1 MSIQMIRSRVGKTL
15 LSVVAVLAPTL
26 SLRSTAHADE
36 DASQSKPTTTPALP
50 KGLGVVL
57 MEDRVAELIT
67 TSGQAT
73 VVSQPDAFRAELG
86 VEVRARLLTQVRE
99 ELTAKMDKLTQAM
112 KALGRENLA
121 LQTSQFTVM
130 PLFETAEGKEP
141 RIIGYRARSTLS
153 MTLQDVDPTKLGA
166 EAATI
171 VDAGVDAGANIIEG
185 LSFFLSHPEK
195 ARARALELAIA
206 DAEHQAKILAA
217 SAGVRVGVV
226 HDVSGT
232 PERPSPIIFNE
243 DFALRAMAK
252 IEPGNVTTSATVQV
266 RYHFVRP

>member
-1 MSIQMIRSRVGKTL
+1 MSIQMIRSRIGKTL
-15 LSVVAVLAPTL
+15 LSFVAVLAPTL
-26 SLRSTAHADE
+26 SLGSTAHADE
-36 DASQSKPTTTPALP
+36 GASQSKPATTPTLP
-50 KGLGVVL
+50 KGLAVVL

-67 TSGQAT
+67 TTGQAT

-86 VEVRARLLTQVRE
+86 VEVRARMLTQVRE
-99 ELTAKMDKLTQAM
+99 ELMTKIDKLTQAL
-112 KALGRENLA
+112 KALGRENLT

-130 PLFETAEGKEP
+130 PLFEATEGKEP

-153 MTLQDVDPTKLGA
+153 ITMQDVDSAKLGA

-171 VDAGVDAGANIIEG
+171 VDAGVDAGANIVEG

-206 DAEHQAKILAA
+206 DAEHQAKIMAA
-217 SAGVRVGVV
+217 STGLRVGVV
-226 HDVSGT
+226 HDVSGS
-232 PERPSPIIFNE
+232 PERPSPIVFNE
-243 DFALRAMAK
+243 DFAIRAMAK
-252 IEPGNVTTSATVQV
+252 IEPGSVTTSATVQV